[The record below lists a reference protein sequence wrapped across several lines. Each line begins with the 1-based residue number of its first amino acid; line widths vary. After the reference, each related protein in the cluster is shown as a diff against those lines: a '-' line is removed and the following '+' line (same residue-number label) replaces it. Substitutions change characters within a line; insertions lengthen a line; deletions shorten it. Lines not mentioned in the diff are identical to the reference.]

1 MWHAVHGWGY
11 GMNYATRQ
19 MIVFTIVCGVAF
31 YVLFW
36 ALRGG

>member
-1 MWHAVHGWGY
+1 
-11 GMNYATRQ
+11 MNYATRQ
-19 MIVFTIVCGVAF
+19 MIVFAIVGSVAF